1 MPANLP
7 PQYFDVEKKLKTA
20 KSQEEKIS
28 IMEELLTII
37 PKHKGTEKLQAMYK
51 TKIAKLRIQAEKK
64 PTTRHG
70 ISFHIEKAGA
80 GQVILIGPP
89 NSGKSSLVRA
99 LTNAEPDIGSYP
111 YTTHASS
118 PAMMPYQNIQ
128 IQMVDTPPISQDT
141 FEFWQAEQIK
151 TADAAL
157 LLIDMAG
164 PDPGLEYLTITE
176 KLRERRIHLVPQED
190 KRPSDAYAFHKKTLL
205 IANKMDNEGARGRLA
220 EFKEVLEPG
229 FEPIQ
234 ISTIEGFDLSGLKTR
249 VFELLNV
256 LRVYSKTPGKKPS
269 MDEPFIFSR
278 GSTVSDM
285 ARSVHRDFAARLKY
299 ARIWGEEKYQG
310 QKVNRDHILKDGD
323 IIELHI

>member
-7 PQYFDVEKKLKTA
+7 PQYFSVEKRLKSA
-20 KSQEEKIS
+20 KTPEERIS

-64 PTTRHG
+64 PTTRQG

-89 NSGKSSLVRA
+89 NSGKSSLIRA

-111 YTTHASS
+111 FTNHTSS
-118 PAMMPYQNIQ
+118 PAMMPFQDIQ
-128 IQMVDTPPISQDT
+128 IQMVDTPPITQDY

-164 PDPGLEYLTITE
+164 PDPGLEYLAITE
-176 KLRERRIHLVPQED
+176 KLKERRIRLVPQED
-190 KRPSDAYAFHKKTLL
+190 EATAETFTFHKKALV
-205 IANKMDNEGARGRLA
+205 IASKMDIEGARDRLA
-220 EFKEVLEPG
+220 EFKEVLTPG
-229 FEPIQ
+229 FEPIPV
-234 ISTIEGFDLSGLKTR
+234 STSEGFDLSGLMTR
-249 VFELLNV
+249 IFQLLRV

-269 MDEPFIFSR
+269 MDEPFVFSH

-285 ARSVHRDFAARLKY
+285 ARSVHRDFSAKLRY
-299 ARIWGEEKYQG
+299 ARIWGGEKYQG
-310 QKVNRDHILKDGD
+310 QKVNRDYILKDGD

>member
-20 KSQEEKIS
+20 RSAEEKIS

-80 GQVILIGPP
+80 GQVILVGPP

-111 YTTHASS
+111 FTTHASS

-128 IQMVDTPPISQDT
+128 IQMVDTPPISQDF

-164 PDPGLEYLTITE
+164 PDPGLGYLVSNPF
-176 KLRERRIHLVPQED
+176 RSPR
-190 KRPSDAYAFHKKTLL
+190 
-205 IANKMDNEGARGRLA
+205 
-220 EFKEVLEPG
+220 
-229 FEPIQ
+229 
-234 ISTIEGFDLSGLKTR
+234 
-249 VFELLNV
+249 
-256 LRVYSKTPGKKPS
+256 SKALT
-269 MDEPFIFSR
+269 
-278 GSTVSDM
+278 
-285 ARSVHRDFAARLKY
+285 
-299 ARIWGEEKYQG
+299 
-310 QKVNRDHILKDGD
+310 
-323 IIELHI
+323 